1 MNEKRFT
8 SFHMIAIAVGSVLV
22 TLCGV
27 ALAAWLFLGSGG
39 LTMLQGLHL
48 IEDRFVGGA
57 AEEQVLDGAMSGMVS
72 ALGDRWSY
80 YATPEQFAAQ
90 NLRRTNHYVGIGVTV
105 TYEREEGLLV
115 QSVTEGGT
123 AQESGILPGDVILSA
138 DGFSLA
144 GEGKTE
150 GAAKI
155 QGEEG
160 TSVTLELLSP
170 DGTKRTVTLL
180 RRSMEVEAVTYEKLE
195 SGLGYIKVANFYER
209 TAESVEKA
217 VADLQKQ
224 GVTGLIFDMRN
235 NPGGYL
241 GELTKMLDYLLP
253 EGPIFASH
261 SKNGPTQTTQSD
273 AACVDLPM
281 AVLVNQDTYSAAEFF
296 AAQLRESVSA
306 PVIGTTTCGKGYS
319 QQSFPLKNGGALAIS
334 TGAYTT
340 GKGVSLV
347 GTGLI
352 PDRELPLSET
362 EDNQLAAA
370 VDALHK

>member
-1 MNEKRFT
+1 M
-8 SFHMIAIAVGSVLV
+8 
-22 TLCGV
+22 
-27 ALAAWLFLGSGG
+27 
-39 LTMLQGLHL
+39 
-48 IEDRFVGGA
+48 
-57 AEEQVLDGAMSGMVS
+57 
-72 ALGDRWSY
+72 
-80 YATPEQFAAQ
+80 
-90 NLRRTNHYVGIGVTV
+90 
-105 TYEREEGLLV
+105 
-115 QSVTEGGT
+115 
-123 AQESGILPGDVILSA
+123 ILSA

-209 TAESVEKA
+209 TAESAEKA
-217 VADLQKQ
+217 VEDLQKQ

-241 GELTKMLDYLLP
+241 GELTEMLDYLLP

-273 AACVDLPM
+273 AACVNLPM

-306 PVIGTTTCGKGYS
+306 PVVGETTCGKGYS

-347 GTGLI
+347 GTGLV